1 MNRGSVHEK
10 YLEIQGKKKKNH
22 FEVFIW
28 KACKSSSRIMR
39 YFWKY
44 ARMSICEV
52 KEHLKKKFKIDN
64 CINPN
69 VGTNHTSRRFFTI
82 RNDLMKDY
90 KLQRVSIF
98 EKEYGFHRS
107 LFTCLLQWHDAQVH
121 FICLWGFISLE
132 WYLNF
137 TSKLILSWNIICSD
151 LEVDYESE
159 ENASMV
165 YAALA
170 VDKEVILHDA

>member
-1 MNRGSVHEK
+1 MKCLSERHVNLVVELWDTSENMQEWVSVR
-10 YLEIQGKKKKNH
+10 
-22 FEVFIW
+22 W
-28 KACKSSSRIMR
+28 RSTS
-39 YFWKY
+39 
-44 ARMSICEV
+44 
-52 KEHLKKKFKIDN
+52 KKKFKIDN

-170 VDKEVILHDA
+170 VDKEVILHAA